1 MLFHASSQSL
11 SASDHYRFTLCSC
24 AALALCRGAAP
35 AATSQD
41 CTHSSL
47 TGCAITCRIQVQT
60 EPPLASPIELP
71 PPWRRVPRP
80 LRRPSAGINPRGCLC
95 TWWWAPPSPVPP
107 PTYTLT
113 AATPRCASAEATSL
127 ADFPV
132 RHHDPLRRQQG
143 KSITS
148 FAASPCRFEC
158 SQQFSCAWRPMC
170 IKSCKAA
177 SKRGLEA
184 DARGDNLL
192 CNVAPARFGT
202 FTLCSHLQALDEDV
216 TYLTLFQGGGAGTG
230 QQGGAHERTA

>member
-1 MLFHASSQSL
+1 MAASSKAAQTAQRWYQSKRVPL
-11 SASDHYRFTLCSC
+11 YVVV
-24 AALALCRGAAP
+24 GATVTS
-35 AATSQD
+35 AATYLY
-41 CTHSSL
+41 THSGHPSV
-47 TGCAITCRIQVQT
+47 R
-60 EPPLASPIELP
+60 
-71 PPWRRVPRP
+71 
-80 LRRPSAGINPRGCLC
+80 LRRSHQPRRLPAGCGSSLQ
-95 TWWWAPPSPVPP
+95 APLLSQLLFFVW
-107 PTYTLT
+107 
-113 AATPRCASAEATSL
+113 
-127 ADFPV
+127 
-132 RHHDPLRRQQG
+132 HHDPLRRQQG

-158 SQQFSCAWRPMC
+158 SQQFSCSWRPMC

-230 QQGGAHERTA
+230 QQGGAHERIA